1 MGSDGT
7 GRSDGSVGTGRS
19 VGTDGADEAGRA
31 VARLVEVVDLLLADE
46 GGCAW
51 NRAQDHRSLVAYLV
65 EESSELVEAVEQGTA
80 ADLREEL
87 GDVLYQVVLHAA
99 VAARGGT
106 GSGDPSRPGASGLLA
121 DVVDGV
127 REKTVRRHPHV
138 FGDAEAADLDAIVD
152 VWSAAKAR
160 EKSSRESAYDG
171 VARTMPALARAQKIT
186 SRRRGAGVATRPVL
200 AAPVP
205 AAAGHL
211 ADATDEAEWGRLLLA
226 EVDAVEGR
234 GFDVERALR
243 TAVRER
249 EERLRAEERASR
261 PGDGRG

>member
-1 MGSDGT
+1 MGTEGTDGAG
-7 GRSDGSVGTGRS
+7 GR
-19 VGTDGADEAGRA
+19 DGADEAGRA
-31 VARLVEVVDLLLADE
+31 LARLVEVVDRLVADE

-65 EESSELVEAVEQGTA
+65 EESSELVEAVEHGTA
-80 ADLREEL
+80 DDLREEL

-99 VAARGGT
+99 VAARGGS
-106 GSGDPSRPGASGLLA
+106 GGGDPSGPGASRLLA

-138 FGDAEAADLDAIVD
+138 FGDAEAVDLDAIVD

-171 VARTMPALARAQKIT
+171 VARTMPALARAQKLA
-186 SRRRGAGVATRPVL
+186 SRRRGAG
-200 AAPVP
+200 AAMQPDPAVPVP
-205 AAAGHL
+205 TAIGPGAAGRL

-261 PGDGRG
+261 PGSERD